1 MSATSPT
8 LRALCGAVLLALAA
22 PPGAAGARV
31 GEAEVRAGPRGGP
44 CFTIT
49 PREERLGTPDFQGVT
64 VSDGRHLLWKMSMPP
79 GRSFALSFAM
89 CVPYGGRVASLPQAP
104 AATLE
109 PGKVYAL
116 HIDARPGKEGKAATA
131 YEARFCLAVQP
142 DGGTIVHQVWPG
154 ERDGGDCGGPSG
166 IR

>member
-1 MSATSPT
+1 MSVISPT
-8 LRALCGAVLLALAA
+8 IRVLCGVVLLALIV
-22 PPGAAGARV
+22 PPGAAGARM

-49 PREERLGTPDFQGVT
+49 PREDRLGTPDFLAVT
-64 VSDGRHLLWKMSMPP
+64 VSDGHRLLWKMSMPA
-79 GRSFALSFAM
+79 GRSFPLSFAM
-89 CVPYGGRVASLPQAP
+89 CVPYGGRVASLPQTP
-104 AATLE
+104 AASLE
-109 PGKVYAL
+109 PGRVYAL

-154 ERDGGDCGGPSG
+154 EREGGDCGGAAG